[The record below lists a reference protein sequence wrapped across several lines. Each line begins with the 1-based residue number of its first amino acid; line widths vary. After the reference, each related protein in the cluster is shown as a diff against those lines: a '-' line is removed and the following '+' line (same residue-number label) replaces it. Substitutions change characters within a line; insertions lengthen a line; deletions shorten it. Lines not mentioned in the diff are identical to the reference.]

1 MFRIPFICS
10 ALMFGS
16 VCAEEEVIA
25 LGEVLSRTDAIP
37 HESIEE
43 ATDHYLEGYIQ
54 ALIDM
59 HYYEFGVRVK
69 VDGHTVHLSC
79 LPKNDLI
86 RNSIIA
92 FVEDLPNVCEV
103 VVCQSI
109 DDAELEAQE
118 QYMVK
123 PQVGGVWFPQQT
135 VLFQPLVA
143 APRQPMY
150 YAEYRMGDNI
160 MGTRSIGVALGD
172 EFAIFRWHDVFP
184 AHGDLQIGI
193 LAGIWFVFNMKS
205 FPNGEFSELVNTD
218 YLVGIPLS
226 YAFDAWSF
234 RMLIYHISSHLGD
247 EFLVNRPNFLDKR
260 VNPSFEAWELISSYQ
275 FTTGFRF
282 YFGPGVI
289 LHSDNTFPMKTFYVK
304 YGAELRMLGSRCH
317 LYARIRV
324 VQAPRHRPQAAHLC
338 QIPRWLRRRAILQN
352 ENFLLCP
359 RFLLGLLGR
368 DYLFPHLSTLVNA
381 PTIRY
386 VTSTTSEH
394 LYRMLVLPSLGY

>member
-193 LAGIWFVFNMKS
+193 LAGIWSVFNMKS

-304 YGAELRMLGSRCH
+304 YGAELRMLGKKH
-317 LYARIRV
+317 HYHKLYGT
-324 VQAPRHRPQAAHLC
+324 PFL
-338 QIPRWLRRRAILQN
+338 AINL
-352 ENFLLCP
+352 ENWQ
-359 RFLLGLLGR
+359 
-368 DYLFPHLSTLVNA
+368 VNGWDLDA
-381 PTIRY
+381 TY
-386 VTSTTSEH
+386 
-394 LYRMLVLPSLGY
+394 MLGYEWSKLQGIGRKLRIYAKYRDGYGEGQFFKMKTSFFALGFSWGF